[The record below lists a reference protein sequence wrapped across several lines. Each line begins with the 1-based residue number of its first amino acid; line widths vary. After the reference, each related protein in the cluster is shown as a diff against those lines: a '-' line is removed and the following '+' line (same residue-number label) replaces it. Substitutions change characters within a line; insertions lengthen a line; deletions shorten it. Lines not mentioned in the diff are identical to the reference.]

1 MINWIASSSVIILA
15 VVLIR
20 ALARGRILARAIYAL
35 WLLAAL
41 RLLIPGSVG
50 TSPASVESVVGRAPV
65 VQISERISGAE
76 SLTVSPSG
84 QVQAHFPGEDNGTV
98 IAENA
103 THAQFNLMS
112 LLLNARHLFIPVW
125 LAGLCVTAGLF
136 AVAGVRFAITA
147 RRRRTPLDAEGSP
160 VPVYVSGDVDTPCL
174 FGLFNPAIY
183 VTPEAAAD
191 ANLLRHALA
200 HEISHYRQLDHVWCA
215 VRCVWLALHW
225 YNPLVW
231 LAAKL
236 SRRDSELACDEAT
249 VKRLGENERAE
260 YGRSLIRMTCEN
272 PHGAAVA
279 TTMSARPKEL
289 KERIKMLTK
298 HKNSIIALIM
308 ALALALTAAACSFTG
323 GETDVDTAPGSVSYD
338 SGIGGMSIFSFMA
351 PENTGSVVLGAWG
364 LDGGEWVQRGSWI
377 RPCGTTEGSVGIE
390 VDYDGGT
397 FSLTTQIDGASFT
410 EPENYSLN
418 TISGAAD
425 TTWVGSSR
433 QNDTVEAQLN
443 SAIPLAMVSGTK
455 NGEIYAYS
463 GALSAFENPDYL
475 SDPNVDCVCITL
487 TFLPAGQ
494 MNIRGGA
501 GQTDPQLVSDF
512 DFTAPAGAQSLL
524 LSYYRYNGSTWECR
538 RETEWPCN
546 TPEGTV
552 TFDLDPLFSTAVS
565 FSDGTGSSVG
575 VIDPNEIAM
584 TDNLG
589 WDCSIVP
596 DTDGA
601 QIGIGEEIPLMR
613 FTAAGADETY
623 VVVTAMFLDSS
634 SAGTSPV
641 PDDEPPPAEIGTDA
655 AQSAELVGFTSAFDA
670 GESYEDI
677 ASAWVHDYASNLV
690 LGLPEDDPAACS
702 SVGIENY
709 TVLAASLTQPERI
722 IVYMSLECEPRNSD
736 AFSGYFGQIE
746 HLLHPIEGTYTILS
760 RYLTLQ
766 LDGTAVTC
774 AAAGTEMPES
784 WGYQSLAERD
794 DWDEYLISMSGDAL
808 VTDEELVS
816 ALNYTQM
823 DELSNDGWMA
833 WLEAMD
839 AAAIAPEG
847 TDDQVIRDMYAML
860 AANSADGAY
869 ATWLGNIYRAQRGH
883 DPEAF
888 ETALSAFDSETR
900 ANIQYLA
907 DTEV

>member
-20 ALARGRILARAIYAL
+20 ALARGRIPARAIYAL
-35 WLLAAL
+35 WLLVAL

-160 VPVYVSGDVDTPCL
+160 VPVYVSGAVDTPCL
-174 FGLFNPAIY
+174 FGLIRPVIY

-191 ANLLRHALA
+191 VNLLRHALA
-200 HEISHYRQLDHVWCA
+200 HEISHYRQLDHVWCV
-215 VRCVWLALHW
+215 VRCVCLALHW

-231 LAAKL
+231 LAVRL

-289 KERIKMLTK
+289 KERIKMLTR

-338 SGIGGMSIFSFMA
+338 SGIGGMSIFSFTA

-364 LDGGEWVQRGSWI
+364 LDGGEWVQRGSWT
-377 RPCGTTEGSVGIE
+377 RACGTTEGSVGIE
-390 VDYDGGT
+390 VDYGGGT

-475 SDPNVDCVCITL
+475 SDTNVDCVCITL

-524 LSYYRYNGSTWECR
+524 LSYYRYNGSMWECR

-641 PDDEPPPAEIGTDA
+641 PDDEPPSAEIGPDA

-670 GESYEDI
+670 GDTYEDI

-760 RYLTLQ
+760 RCLTLQ

-869 ATWLGNIYRAQRGH
+869 ATWLGNIYRAQLGH